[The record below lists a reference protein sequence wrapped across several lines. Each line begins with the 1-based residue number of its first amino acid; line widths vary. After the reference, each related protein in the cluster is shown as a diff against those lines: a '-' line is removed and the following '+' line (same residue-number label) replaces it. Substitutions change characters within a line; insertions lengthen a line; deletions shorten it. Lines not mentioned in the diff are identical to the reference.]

1 MNRFK
6 GVLKRKPLLEE
17 EERRS
22 KTIPFNDEIKN
33 NIPESIE
40 HTSPLPSLPLSPSSQ
55 SSQLVSVNVDEC
67 EMLMNYDSCADKVY
81 DIMLESEKAKRRSDI
96 QTMHKEV
103 AEIKDMF
110 AMIHEMV
117 NEQGESIDMIE
128 NNVISA
134 KHHIEEA
141 EIELGTTE
149 KRKGIGDKIKYGGL
163 GLVCFVVSVPLGM
176 YAGAGVA
183 AYTVI
188 AGTGL
193 GGYALLKK

>member
-6 GVLKRKPLLEE
+6 GVLKGKPLLEE
-17 EERRS
+17 ERLFCS
-22 KTIPFNDEIKN
+22 KTVPINDEIKN
-33 NIPESIE
+33 DIPKTIE
-40 HTSPLPSLPLSPSSQ
+40 YSSSLPSSQ
-55 SSQLVSVNVDEC
+55 SSQLVSVKVDEC
-67 EMLMNYDSCADKVY
+67 EMLMNYDSCTNKIH
-81 DIMLESEKAKRRSDI
+81 DIMLESETSAKRRSDI
-96 QTMHKEV
+96 QTIHKEV

-117 NEQGESIDMIE
+117 DEQGESIDTIE
-128 NNVISA
+128 NNVVSA

-141 EIELGTTE
+141 EIELDTTE